1 MNPSSQ
7 TEWKS
12 NALSFAKHPAQITA
26 VARRALLIASATK
39 TTSLT
44 ITMPMMSKLSS
55 PKTILVTDK
64 DSLFAKSSAQVAIS
78 VRPQVVSPKSCE
90 LKLGRRRP
98 YRLMGRF
105 SKEEKCSVEAMAEAA
120 ALSVNEYIR
129 AMALGENYT
138 PPNSAELVSSL
149 LALSR
154 ELTAQGNN
162 INQIAKH
169 MNGGK
174 ASPPAAAETEG
185 ATIAAVSAEVTSV
198 AEERAAAKV
207 AHAIKASALKVFG
220 VGAKQFDAAASEP
233 NGQTLLAA
241 SDFVRAWADEDVS
254 TKHSRNR
261 LIQKLYGDN
270 LPQIEAMVAEGK
282 KIQYIATKLN
292 ESTDCRDPET
302 GRPFSWTPNFLL
314 RGAVLN
320 NSKLPLDSFVA
331 NRTTTDKIAGK
342 RKQKNLEL

>member
-7 TEWKS
+7 NEWKL

-44 ITMPMMSKLSS
+44 ITMPMVSKLSS
-55 PKTILVTDK
+55 PRNILVTDK

-105 SKEEKCSVEAMAEAA
+105 SKEEKEGVEAKAEAA

-129 AMALGENYT
+129 AKALGETYT
-138 PPNSAELVSSL
+138 PPNSVELVRAL

-174 ASPPAAAETEG
+174 ASPAE
-185 ATIAAVSAEVTSV
+185 
-198 AEERAAAKV
+198 
-207 AHAIKASALKVFG
+207 
-220 VGAKQFDAAASEP
+220 
-233 NGQTLLAA
+233 
-241 SDFVRAWADEDVS
+241 
-254 TKHSRNR
+254 
-261 LIQKLYGDN
+261 
-270 LPQIEAMVAEGK
+270 AEGLLGA
-282 KIQYIATKLN
+282 IARSMLMTHKAVRVAL
-292 ESTDCRDPET
+292 SQ
-302 GRPFSWTPNFLL
+302 GRTP
-314 RGAVLN
+314 A
-320 NSKLPLDSFVA
+320 P
-331 NRTTTDKIAGK
+331 
-342 RKQKNLEL
+342 